1 MFGLNRGQKIINM
14 KSRIKFILLALAVF
28 TLQSCYYDNLEE
40 IHAADDL
47 FTPCDTTGVI
57 SYSADIVPI
66 FVNSCGA
73 NNSCHKS
80 GTSDSDLP
88 LDNILNVRDYV
99 LDGTLL
105 GSILHESGYKAMP
118 KDGGSLSSCSIQK
131 IQAWINRGTLDN

>member
-1 MFGLNRGQKIINM
+1 MSGLNKVQKTINM
-14 KSRIKFILLALAVF
+14 KLRIKFILLALTFVS
-28 TLQSCYYDNLEE
+28 LQSCYYDNLDE

-47 FTPCDTTGVI
+47 FTPCDTSGVI
-57 SYSADIVPI
+57 SYSSDIVPI
-66 FVNSCGA
+66 LVNSCGA

-88 LDNILNVRDYV
+88 LDNIQNVRDYV
-99 LDGTLL
+99 FDGTLL
-105 GSILHESGYKAMP
+105 GSILHDSGYEPMP